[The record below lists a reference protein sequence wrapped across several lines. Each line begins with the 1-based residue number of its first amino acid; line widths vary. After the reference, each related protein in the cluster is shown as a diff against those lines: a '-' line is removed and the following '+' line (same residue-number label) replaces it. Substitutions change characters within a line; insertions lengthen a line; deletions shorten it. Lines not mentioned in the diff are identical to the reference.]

1 MTLLKLE
8 NETILKFDFAKNIYE
23 IIHPELLP
31 FSIRERLV
39 DTTKLSPD
47 SDISSIWFHNKDAL
61 SHFFHSRSL
70 SVKRENAK
78 YILNQ
83 LGIKQSDD
91 FESHYKAM
99 MLCKALS
106 VCDNYWI
113 TNNENEKWED
123 VNVQNN
129 PLHEVLQQIALFGR
143 SLSIT
148 GPLRTPEIT
157 GQGAYAK
164 AWYRENGKLFL
175 FKANSNGGNE
185 SEREV
190 SASNILDCFNV
201 PHVKYELTT
210 KDDKIV
216 CKCENMNFE
225 NTSLV
230 DSMAFEDWTKKKN
243 LNFYEI
249 VKKID
254 SEMYFKTI
262 VVDYLI
268 ANSDRHSGNWGFYMN
283 NETGKIACMHPLFD
297 HNNAFDNAF
306 MNDPNGGPCQLLEG
320 KNQKEAALYAIKHCD
335 FRCVTPVTKDM
346 FLNEKMYETFMT
358 RACEL
363 GLYKRQKIS
372 FFDIIFSPSKQEYIP
387 VEIKENNVD
396 LYWKKAKAL
405 LKRKDTIKV
414 TKVINTPINNVV
426 TKTQTITNTRIITK
440 RQIEKKD
447 DNYDYDRL

>member
-1 MTLLKLE
+1 MTTLLKLE
-8 NETILKFDFAKNIYE
+8 NKTICKFDIEKKYYE
-23 IIHPELLP
+23 VLHPELLP
-31 FSIRERLV
+31 FSLRERLI
-39 DTTKLSPD
+39 DTTKLTAD
-47 SDISSIWFHNKDAL
+47 SDLSSIWYNNKDVL
-61 SHFFHSRSL
+61 SHFFNNRSL

-83 LGIKQSDD
+83 LGIKQNND

-99 MLCKALS
+99 ILCKALS
-106 VCDNYWI
+106 VSDNYWI
-113 TNNENEKWED
+113 TNNEKEKWED
-123 VNVQNN
+123 VNLQNN

-148 GPLRTPEIT
+148 GPLHTAELT

-164 AWYRENGKLFL
+164 AWYRENGRLFL
-175 FKANSNGGNE
+175 FKANSKGGNE
-185 SEREV
+185 SQREV
-190 SASNILDCFNV
+190 SASTILDCFNV

-210 KDDKIV
+210 KDDVIV

-230 DSMAFEDWTKKKN
+230 DTMAFEDWTQKKN
-243 LNFYEI
+243 LNFFDT

-268 ANSDRHSGNWGFYMN
+268 SNSDRHSGNWGFYMN

-306 MNDPNGGPCQLLEG
+306 MDDPNGGICQLIPG

-335 FRCVTPVTKDM
+335 FRCVKPVTKDM
-346 FLNEKMYETFMT
+346 FLDDKMYKTFMN

-363 GLYKRQKIS
+363 GLYKKQEIS
-372 FFDIIFSPSKQEYIP
+372 FFDKILSPSKQEYIP
-387 VEIKENNVD
+387 VEIKENNVNF
-396 LYWKKAKAL
+396 YWEKAKTL
-405 LKRKDTIKV
+405 LKKKSTVKV
-414 TKVINTPINNVV
+414 ARNINNSTINTPARS
-426 TKTQTITNTRIITK
+426 QTNH
-440 RQIEKKD
+440 
-447 DNYDYDRL
+447 NDYGYGR